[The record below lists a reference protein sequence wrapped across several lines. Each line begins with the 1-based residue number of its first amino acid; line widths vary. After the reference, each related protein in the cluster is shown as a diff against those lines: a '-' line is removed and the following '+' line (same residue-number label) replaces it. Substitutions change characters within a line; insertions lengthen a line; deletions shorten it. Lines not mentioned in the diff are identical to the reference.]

1 MLFHATHT
9 HSYQTCHAHDDQRKG
24 KMTEALQAVD
34 EIGINIISI
43 LVDPP
48 GHKFYFIIEADS
60 MEQIVRFFDPM
71 LELGDADI
79 HPVMEFK
86 KALNTLNK

>member
-1 MLFHATHT
+1 MQPIPIAIKLAMPMM
-9 HSYQTCHAHDDQRKG
+9 

-48 GHKFYFIIEADS
+48 GA
-60 MEQIVRFFDPM
+60 
-71 LELGDADI
+71 
-79 HPVMEFK
+79 
-86 KALNTLNK
+86 

>member
-48 GHKFYFIIEADS
+48 GA
-60 MEQIVRFFDPM
+60 
-71 LELGDADI
+71 
-79 HPVMEFK
+79 
-86 KALNTLNK
+86 